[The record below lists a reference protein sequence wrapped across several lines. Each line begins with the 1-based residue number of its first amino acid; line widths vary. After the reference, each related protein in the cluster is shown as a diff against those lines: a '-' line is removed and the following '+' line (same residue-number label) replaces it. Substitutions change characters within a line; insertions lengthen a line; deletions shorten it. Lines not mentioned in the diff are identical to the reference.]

1 MSNII
6 TLTTDFGTRDG
17 YVAAMK
23 GVILGIVP
31 GVDLVD
37 ISHEVA
43 PQDIHEAAYLVAGV
57 YRFFPPQ
64 TVHLVVV
71 DPGVGTE
78 RRGLALRVG
87 AHRFVAPDNGVLAP
101 VLEDSDD
108 VEAIALTNSD
118 YWLGREP
125 HLSWPRH
132 LCARGRAL
140 GPRVPLE
147 ALGMRIRDPVR
158 LTLPTPRVTERGAGG
173 TVLWVDRFGNL
184 VTNIPA
190 DALAPGEAYRVTVGR
205 LTVTGLF
212 TTYGQVRAG
221 QPPGARGQ
229 PWLCRDRRARGAP
242 PSWRASIAGA
252 VVRVRQSR
260 NAGSRSAWGA
270 CRRRAMGTP
279 PGRNGTTHQRVP
291 WASRWCVAGR
301 HKDAL
306 HDGGARQRRRGS

>member
-118 YWLGREP
+118 YWLDDVSHTFHGRDSFAP
-125 HLSWPRH
+125 VAAHLV
-132 LCARGRAL
+132 RG
-140 GPRVPLE
+140 VPLE

-158 LTLPTPRVTERGAGG
+158 LTLPTPRVTERGAEG

-221 QPPGARGQ
+221 QPLALVGSHGYVEIAVREGSAAE
-229 PWLCRDRRARGAP
+229 LAGVDR
-242 PSWRASIAGA
+242 GA
-252 VVRVRQSR
+252 VVRVQAES
-260 NAGSRSAWGA
+260 
-270 CRRRAMGTP
+270 
-279 PGRNGTTHQRVP
+279 
-291 WASRWCVAGR
+291 
-301 HKDAL
+301 
-306 HDGGARQRRRGS
+306 